1 MGPDRNFSRDRRLT
15 RIYDSPVGPLW
26 ITADEEGITRLAFS
40 EEEGSDKGSSLRIQS
55 ILEKTI
61 GELDEYFA
69 GRRSFFDIPLHIIRG
84 TPFQRR
90 IWRVLQEDI
99 PYGET
104 VSYAQEAALAGRP
117 RACRAAA
124 NANHLNPIAIIIPCH
139 RVIAAGGKIGGYGAG
154 IEKKRFLLD
163 LESGRSHQWIS
174 TVSE

>member
-1 MGPDRNFSRDRRLT
+1 MGPDRNSSRDRRLT

-55 ILEKTI
+55 ILEKMI